1 MEKLKYSSTE
11 NYYEGKVVEISDGSV
26 TIDIKG
32 RLGRLELPKRMVIND
47 NKLEVGHEVG
57 FLMSFPE
64 VVKK

>member
-11 NYYEGKVVEISDGSV
+11 NYYEGKVVEISGGSV

>member
-11 NYYEGKVVEISDGSV
+11 NYYEGKVVEISGGSV

-64 VVKK
+64 VVKE

>member
-11 NYYEGKVVEISDGSV
+11 NYYEGKVVDISDGSV

-64 VVKK
+64 VVKE

>member
-11 NYYEGKVVEISDGSV
+11 NYYEGKVVDISDGSV

-64 VVKK
+64 VVKG

>member
-64 VVKK
+64 VVKE